1 MLKHRLDVRQL
12 WFYTIVVE
20 TLTHRGWVTHIYV
33 SPLGYH
39 YFRSIAAFP
48 LLTHWRFCSLA
59 LSHQFVFSRELFE
72 CLPTSKTGIIMYQ
85 VAHEL
90 CQLMQ
95 KQDSACSSLKGHDLP
110 AVIKELANKAII
122 VCPAGT
128 IESPHW
134 DLNKKADIF
143 QTTFWNTFS

>member
-1 MLKHRLDVRQL
+1 
-12 WFYTIVVE
+12 
-20 TLTHRGWVTHIYV
+20 
-33 SPLGYH
+33 
-39 YFRSIAAFP
+39 
-48 LLTHWRFCSLA
+48 
-59 LSHQFVFSRELFE
+59 
-72 CLPTSKTGIIMYQ
+72 MYQ

-143 QTTFWNTFS
+143 QTTFWNTFSLKKKKKKSIFIKARYGGSNMKKINNGGRLLIFYMMEGIKKVNWKNGILWLFSVTDPPKIQDGHQI